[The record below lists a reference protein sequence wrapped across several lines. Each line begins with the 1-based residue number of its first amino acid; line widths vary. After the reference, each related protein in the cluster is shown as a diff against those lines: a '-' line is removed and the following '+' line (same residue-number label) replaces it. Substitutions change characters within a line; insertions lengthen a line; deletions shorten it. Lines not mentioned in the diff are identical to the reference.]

1 MAIAKDR
8 NDKKWAAQV
17 AAGLIA
23 LDPTTTAEV
32 IAEHRAKQAEAE
44 AARVA
49 AIRARNRTWG
59 RRGVVRTGITEEQ

>member
-32 IAEHRAKQAEAE
+32 IAEHRAKQAEDE

-49 AIRARNRTWG
+49 EIRARSVTW
-59 RRGVVRTGITEEQ
+59 RRGHVVPEAEQ